1 MLQINMKE
9 MFIHNNS
16 FNQDIRNWNVS
27 NVRDMEKMFSWAT
40 SFNQNISNWC
50 VDEIENEPFEFSLG
64 SPLEHNNKPLWG
76 HVIKLIL

>member
-1 MLQINMKE
+1 

-50 VDEIENEPFEFSLG
+50 VDEIENQKFSLMFSIG
-64 SPLEHNNKPLWG
+64 K
-76 HVIKLIL
+76 